1 MMTKMMLA
9 ALLALAA
16 VPALGADTTADR
28 KGAAVVTSTD
38 EARAQAGKQIAG
50 QSPAH
55 ACTCTHRGS

>member
-1 MMTKMMLA
+1 MMTRMMLA

-28 KGAAVVTSTD
+28 KTAATVTSTD

-50 QSPAH
+50 QGAVQ

>member
-28 KGAAVVTSTD
+28 KGAAAATSTD
-38 EARAQAGKQIAG
+38 EARAQAGKQTAG
-50 QSPAH
+50 QGAVQ

>member
-16 VPALGADTTADR
+16 VPVLGADTASDR
-28 KGAAVVTSTD
+28 KATSAVTSTD

-50 QSPAH
+50 QGAAK